1 MFIFIT
7 DMPKKKIINRWFI
20 TFKTNWEKNM
30 YPKKIKILLKRE
42 IIKFNT
48 LK

>member
-7 DMPKKKIINRWFI
+7 DMPKKIKINRWFI

-30 YPKKIKILLKRE
+30 YPKKNTN
-42 IIKFNT
+42 IIK
-48 LK
+48 KRDH